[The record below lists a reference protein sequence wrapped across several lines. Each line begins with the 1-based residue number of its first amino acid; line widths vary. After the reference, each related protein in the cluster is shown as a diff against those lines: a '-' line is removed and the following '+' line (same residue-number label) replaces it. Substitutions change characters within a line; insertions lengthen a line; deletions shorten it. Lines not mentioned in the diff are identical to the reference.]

1 MQRSEGVRQRQINTT
16 NWSRDMPDLIA
27 VVLASLP
34 FILFAILLIETFRNT
49 PTASDGLPVD
59 IFHRSF
65 GA

>member
-1 MQRSEGVRQRQINTT
+1 
-16 NWSRDMPDLIA
+16 MPALIA

-34 FILFAILLIETFRNT
+34 FILFALLLIETFRNT
-49 PTASDGLPVD
+49 PSASDGLPVD